1 MGNASL
7 HAPEESNCRMTNG
20 NGHDRANGDIPAIS
34 MSAPQFAGYM
44 EKRLTL
50 EDAIEVLGRDGLQLR
65 LRVNGAEQTADLAN
79 FYSAYARNPEQL
91 DTIVHNFVEAVLGLV
106 PARDIGDFAMLVE
119 RIYPMIKPID
129 LLVKVR
135 EHNLPMLAYREFLA
149 GLMIAYVIDEQRS
162 VTFINEAHLEHWEVD
177 IAEVH
182 KQAIKNLHRRT
193 VEQVDYVVV
202 GEGEQRIYIYNSGDG
217 YDATRLLLSDV
228 LATWARDLP
237 GALVIGIPNRDF
249 LIGFSDSN
257 PDILERI
264 AQQIQADAAGREYSI
279 TDQLFTL
286 DGGEVRE
293 YVWE

>member
-1 MGNASL
+1 
-7 HAPEESNCRMTNG
+7 MTNG
-20 NGHDRANGDIPAIS
+20 NGHDRTNGDSANAFMSPA
-34 MSAPQFAGYM
+34 QFAIYM

-50 EDAIEVLGRDGLQLR
+50 EDAIEALGHDGLL
-65 LRVNGAEQTADLAN
+65 LRVRANGVEQTADLAN
-79 FYSAYARNPEQL
+79 FYTAYTHHPERL
-91 DTIVHNFVEAVLGLV
+91 DTIVHNFVETVLGIV
-106 PARDIGDFAMLVE
+106 PNRDVGDFAMLSE
-119 RIYPMIKPID
+119 RIYPMIKPLD

-162 VTFINEAHLEHWEVD
+162 VTFINETHLENWEVD
-177 IAEVH
+177 VGEVH
-182 KQAIKNLHRRT
+182 KHAIKNLRRRT

-228 LATWARDLP
+228 LTSWARDVP

-264 AQQIQADAAGREYSI
+264 AQQVQADAAGREYSI

>member
-1 MGNASL
+1 
-7 HAPEESNCRMTNG
+7 MTNGNG
-20 NGHDRANGDIPAIS
+20 NGHDRTNGDADNTF
-34 MSAPQFAGYM
+34 MSAAQFAGYM

-50 EDAIEVLGRDGLQLR
+50 ADTIEVLGRDR
-65 LRVNGAEQTADLAN
+65 MELRVRVNDAEQTADLAN
-79 FYSAYARNPEQL
+79 FYTAYARNPEQL
-91 DTIVHNFVEAVLGLV
+91 DTIVHNFIEAILGLV
-106 PARDIGDFAMLVE
+106 PNRDVNDFALLSE
-119 RIYPMIKPID
+119 RIYPMIKPIE

-149 GLMIAYVIDEQRS
+149 GLMIVYAIDEQRS
-162 VTFINEAHLEHWEVD
+162 VTYINEAHLDNWEVD
-177 IAEVH
+177 VGEVH
-182 KQAIKNLHRRT
+182 KHAIANLRRRT

-202 GEGEQRIYIYNSGDG
+202 GEGEQRIYIFNSGDG

-228 LATWARDLP
+228 LTSWARDVP

-293 YVWE
+293 YEWE